1 MSGCLHQYD
10 MSNFKRCKVQKL
22 ACDPRWIAELEEGAE
37 LEGAAA
43 TRRPGRKRK
52 RGGAP
57 GRKDKWL
64 REKEGEE
71 QQEVEATGGKS
82 EL

>member
-37 LEGAAA
+37 LED
-43 TRRPGRKRK
+43 KR
-52 RGGAP
+52 
-57 GRKDKWL
+57 L

-71 QQEVEATGGKS
+71 QEEVEATGGKS